1 MALLPKQMCQA
12 AGLTEFNLWETPP
25 PRGIRKPLSHPALP
39 VTSNGEQ
46 NGQFAF
52 PDGFNINDTG
62 QNQKLGSRPN
72 CCAFWLCDHRQ
83 VIYHCL
89 AGKGE

>member
-1 MALLPKQMCQA
+1 MALLPKRMCQA

-25 PRGIRKPLSHPALP
+25 PRGIRKPLAHPALP

-46 NGQFAF
+46 NGKFAF

-62 QNQKLGSRPN
+62 QRIRNWVQDPIVVLSG
-72 CCAFWLCDHRQ
+72 C
-83 VIYHCL
+83 VITDKSFIT
-89 AGKGE
+89 A